1 MYYIETNNIFGTTSM
16 GGDLQNVP
24 QILIIAVTNST
35 PGSAGSTSA
44 SQLDT
49 FLASITTLTG
59 IPVTT

>member
-24 QILIIAVTNST
+24 QILIIAVTNSS
-35 PGSAGSTSA
+35 PGAGSTSA
-44 SQLDT
+44 TQLDA